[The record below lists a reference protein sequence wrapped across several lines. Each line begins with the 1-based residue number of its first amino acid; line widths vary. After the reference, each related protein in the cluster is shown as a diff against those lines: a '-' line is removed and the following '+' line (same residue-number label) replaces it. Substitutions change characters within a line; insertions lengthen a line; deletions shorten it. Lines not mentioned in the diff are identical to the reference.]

1 MKLLCL
7 TTIFLIALL
16 SVGCSGGTS
25 ESDRLSDSHKISENV
40 SESERSSIKVEAK
53 KFSGV
58 ITPKTVEAVILE
70 SKKSSGPINLL
81 IDSAGG
87 DQAAAIRL
95 ARELE
100 KRGYNLIIDN
110 KCHSACANILM
121 LAADKVYISKNANVA
136 FHANILGWL
145 GLFHDESEDQFNKH
159 IALGKSYIDLLES
172 RNIDPS
178 LMACIDHKHRRIGD
192 IYFKNEIPTQDMKHS
207 MLIVSKHHLDTLGI
221 NYVYFDGDKSNVI
234 KDTAAL
240 SDWDFSDCRTRLI
253 VNNWSSVKY
262 FASKYISPE
271 DKRESI
277 IVDME
282 NKN

>member
-40 SESERSSIKVEAK
+40 SESERSSIKVEAI

-58 ITPKTVEAVILE
+58 ITPETIKSVILE

-81 IDSAGG
+81 IDSTGG

-95 ARELE
+95 ASELE

-121 LAADKVYISKNANVA
+121 LAADKVYISKNAEVA

-145 GLFHDESEDQFNKH
+145 GLFYDESEDQFNKH

-172 RNIDPS
+172 QNIDPS
-178 LMACIDHKHRRIGD
+178 LMACVDHKHRRYGD
-192 IYFKNEIPTQDMKHS
+192 IDFTNETPTQFTKHS
-207 MLIVSKHHLDTLGI
+207 MLIVSKHHLDALGI
-221 NYVYFDGDKSNVI
+221 NYEYFDQDKSNII
-234 KDTAAL
+234 KDTTAL
-240 SDWDFSDCRTRLI
+240 KDWNFSDCRTRLI
-253 VNNWSSVKY
+253 INNWSSVKY
-262 FASKYISPE
+262 FASKYTPS
-271 DKRESI
+271 DNTGKSI
-277 IVDME
+277 IVDMD
-282 NKN
+282 NKK